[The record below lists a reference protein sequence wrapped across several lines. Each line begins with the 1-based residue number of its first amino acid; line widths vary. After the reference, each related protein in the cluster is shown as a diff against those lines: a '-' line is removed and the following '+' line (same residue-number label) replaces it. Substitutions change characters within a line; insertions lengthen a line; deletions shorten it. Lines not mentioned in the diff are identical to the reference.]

1 MKQTLRK
8 RKTLPWSHLLC
19 KQNICEPIHLVHYRI
34 EKTQLNGVISQILIY
49 LDDNTGIFHV
59 FEMQIEMNE
68 FDHHI
73 IFSAA

>member
-1 MKQTLRK
+1 MWNKTFGTLQDR
-8 RKTLPWSHLLC
+8 
-19 KQNICEPIHLVHYRI
+19 
-34 EKTQLNGVISQILIY
+34 KTQLNGVIWQILIY